1 MLPPLYRSMAKA
13 AGASDSAAT
22 AWWAYTASIAL
33 LIIAILGP
41 VLGAISDYTGRKK
54 LYVGFFAAM
63 GILGTGMLVFLGED
77 TYLLGSAL
85 FIVANIGFA
94 GGNIF
99 YESLLPHIA
108 REGDLDR
115 ISVRGYA
122 LGYLGGG
129 TLLVVNML
137 WFLHPEWFGMPGRLF
152 AVKASFLSVAIWW
165 ALFSIPLFR
174 GVSEPR
180 PPARGPGAPN
190 PVLAGLARL
199 RRTWRE
205 IGRYKQLLLFLVAFW
220 LYNDG
225 IGTIIKMATA
235 YGDEINIGPGDMIL
249 ALVIGQFVG
258 VPASFAMGRLAGRL
272 GTKRT
277 ILAGLGVYTVI
288 SAGGFF
294 MTNATHFYILAVAV
308 SLVQGGTQALSRS
321 FFAAMVPKD
330 RASEFF
336 GFMST
341 TSKFAGIVGPV
352 VFGIVSQTVGTSRLG
367 IVSLIIFFVGGGV
380 LLAFVNEEAA
390 PTGAASN
397 G

>member
-1 MLPPLYRSMAKA
+1 
-13 AGASDSAAT
+13 
-22 AWWAYTASIAL
+22 
-33 LIIAILGP
+33 
-41 VLGAISDYTGRKK
+41 
-54 LYVGFFAAM
+54 
-63 GILGTGMLVFLGED
+63 
-77 TYLLGSAL
+77 
-85 FIVANIGFA
+85 
-94 GGNIF
+94 
-99 YESLLPHIA
+99 
-108 REGDLDR
+108 
-115 ISVRGYA
+115 
-122 LGYLGGG
+122 
-129 TLLVVNML
+129 
-137 WFLHPEWFGMPGRLF
+137 
-152 AVKASFLSVAIWW
+152 
-165 ALFSIPLFR
+165 
-174 GVSEPR
+174 
-180 PPARGPGAPN
+180 
-190 PVLAGLARL
+190 
-199 RRTWRE
+199 
-205 IGRYKQLLLFLVAFW
+205 
-220 LYNDG
+220 
-225 IGTIIKMATA
+225 
-235 YGDEINIGPGDMIL
+235 MIL

-258 VPASFAMGRLAGRL
+258 VPASFAMGRLAGCL

-380 LLAFVNEEAA
+380 LLAFVNEEEGRRAAGTSGSAGAA